1 MGAQV
6 SRRYKYGIRP
16 KKYFKTK
23 IMPEMKETFGILD
36 FTYQN
41 AYQLFKAFIEI
52 DFDNSGEVTVQEFH
66 QFLGLKPSR
75 FSERIFGILD
85 LDESGALEFNEFVI
99 GIWNFCTYDALLI
112 TKFAFDIF
120 DIDDIGKLQL
130 AECEALIRM
139 VYDEADADPDLMKKI
154 DADQDGEITI
164 DEFAALIT
172 RQPQILQPAFD
183 MQRALRNKC
192 FGIKFWEL
200 ATEKRKDYF
209 ASYDSLANSSW
220 ESIQKI
226 LLIRQKERE
235 EEAKREQEA
244 FVAEA
249 HERMTEHKDK
259 KTEQFNEQQERRK
272 KTMERIRAKE
282 LPEEADERE
291 HWAMFAECKS
301 NMDAECTFARLSWKI
316 DERAAMWDLLDKLK
330 SMHDVT
336 MEAQEARDIAL
347 ADGPDGD
354 AKADAYLRTKAGK
367 KKILF
372 DTTVCYGNMLH
383 KNWVKGN
390 ALQRVL
396 APMFKP
402 EGPGQV
408 TVMARVAKKMI
419 CGNKGDLD
427 AAHTEALG
435 STTESYH
442 KLEKEKTRDKYFD
455 ARKQAEVDF
464 KELTQE
470 IVELFGTRNTRWER
484 LYDQDAQTTYLYN
497 WKNGKTLAG
506 NPAICEVCDEEI
518 EEVDFKCF
526 NCNTLRSNVN
536 QPKYKGRTPL
546 EDLMD
551 ITYLDQ
557 GKKNDEGAFLGRSK
571 SDDDLEF
578 EEEEEDQKGVM
589 GVLRSKTKT
598 LKRTFR
604 KSKGGA
610 MMRTF
615 RKTLG
620 KKEEGG
626 E

>member
-220 ESIQKI
+220 EKIQKI

-316 DERAAMWDLLDKLK
+316 DERAAMWDLMDKLK

-402 EGPGQV
+402 EGQGQV

-435 STTESYH
+435 STTE
-442 KLEKEKTRDKYFD
+442 R
-455 ARKQAEVDF
+455 
-464 KELTQE
+464 
-470 IVELFGTRNTRWER
+470 
-484 LYDQDAQTTYLYN
+484 
-497 WKNGKTLAG
+497 
-506 NPAICEVCDEEI
+506 
-518 EEVDFKCF
+518 
-526 NCNTLRSNVN
+526 
-536 QPKYKGRTPL
+536 
-546 EDLMD
+546 
-551 ITYLDQ
+551 
-557 GKKNDEGAFLGRSK
+557 
-571 SDDDLEF
+571 
-578 EEEEEDQKGVM
+578 
-589 GVLRSKTKT
+589 
-598 LKRTFR
+598 
-604 KSKGGA
+604 
-610 MMRTF
+610 
-615 RKTLG
+615 
-620 KKEEGG
+620 
-626 E
+626 